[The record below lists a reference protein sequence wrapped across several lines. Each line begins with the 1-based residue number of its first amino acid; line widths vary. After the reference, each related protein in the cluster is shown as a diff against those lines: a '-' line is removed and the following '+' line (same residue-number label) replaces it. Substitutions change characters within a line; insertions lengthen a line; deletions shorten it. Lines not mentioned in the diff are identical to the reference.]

1 MILIFLER
9 ILISKWVGY
18 AGTANMS
25 DSEKSGNTSSL
36 MVGAVIQG
44 LMLPEPIRVIFI
56 QEMGSSLK
64 IEGEGL
70 HTGQHRQVILSE
82 LQLKEISI
90 SPPEETFGGDA
101 FRFRLGIEARRLGLA
116 YEYDPYFSLSIA
128 RVDPVPHQ
136 LEAVYDFILPLPRIR
151 FLLADDAGAGKTI
164 MAGLLLKELKIRG
177 LVNKTL
183 IVTPANLSFQ
193 WQRELQDKFREKFEI
208 LRGPEFRSQYGVNPW
223 LEKPQIITSMDWA
236 KREDIKDKLERV
248 PSFDL
253 IIVDEAHKM
262 SASDPDHKTDRYV
275 LGELLSQ
282 KADHY
287 LLLTATP
294 HKGDPLNFCLFLQL
308 LDKDV
313 YGDVKSLQDAMQRN
327 YAPFYLR
334 RTKEA
339 MVTFPDPETGEV
351 KKIFTKRDVRT
362 VRFEL
367 DEEESDFYLA
377 LTRYVEDQSIR
388 AAADLSPRGRAL
400 GFTMA
405 LYQRRFAS
413 SMHAIR
419 RSLERRKEKLEKQ
432 LKRPEAVEFD
442 EKVLEEL
449 EDLPEDEAEQQ
460 IEKIEEA
467 SLSVDTEALRQ
478 EIAELQA
485 LIDKANILE
494 QREVESKLRK
504 LHEILTKEN
513 IFKDPKTKLLIF
525 TEHRD
530 TLEYL
535 AGRHSGLRWEK
546 GKLEEWGLKVTQIHG
561 GMRPGDRDTPRTRL
575 YAEQE
580 FRDTEGAQV
589 LVATEA
595 AGEGINLQFCWIMIN
610 YDIPWNPMR
619 LEQRMG
625 RIHRY
630 GQEHDCVIFNF
641 VAANTREGQVLEKLW
656 ERLKEIRKELG
667 TDKVFDVVG
676 DVFPATQLERMMRD
690 LYARRTTL
698 QNVLDRVVTD
708 MDPERFKKITESA
721 LEGLAKKELN
731 LSVIIG
737 KKELA
742 KERRLVPEV
751 VQQFFLQSAPI
762 VGLTSVQEKGGIFR
776 IGRLPRNLLQVGE
789 RLEPRYGPLAR
800 EYKWIAFDRKPLSDD
815 PTIEWVTPGHPL
827 FETVCDELLSRVR
840 MDLQNG
846 CVFFDLHR
854 TQSSLLDVFE
864 ASVLDGRGRTLHRR
878 LFVVETSVNG
888 NSQIRQPTIFLD
900 LNPAPKGVNPP
911 FIDAL
916 PLKSKIESFLYE
928 TALVPFLE
936 EIQEQRVK
944 ETEIIRRHVALSL
957 NELINSRQ
965 LQLATLIERQQKRGE
980 ELSGLIAQAEA
991 RLDELN
997 DRLEKRMS
1005 ELTREQ
1011 QLTIGDIAHIGRAW
1025 VLPHP
1030 ERTSFAPM
1038 IADEEIEKIAMARA
1052 MSYEKEQGWDPED
1065 VSEEDR
1071 GFDILS
1077 KDLKSGSARFI
1088 EVKGR
1093 ATVGEIALTKNEHDT
1108 AGRLKQDYWLY
1119 VVFDCATIPR
1129 LIPIKDPSRL
1139 DWEPVVKI
1147 DYFTLSPDKI
1157 PKAGGEQKA

>member
-1 MILIFLER
+1 
-9 ILISKWVGY
+9 
-18 AGTANMS
+18 MS
-25 DSEKSGNTSSL
+25 EGKKTENESTL
-36 MVGAVIQG
+36 RVGAVIQG
-44 LMLPEPIRVIFI
+44 LMLPEPIRVVLV
-56 QEMGSSLK
+56 QEMGSSWK

-70 HTGQHRQVILSE
+70 HSKQHKQVILTA
-82 LQLKEISI
+82 LQLKEVII
-90 SPPEETFGGDA
+90 SPPEETFEGDA
-101 FRFRLGIEARRLGLA
+101 FRFRLGIEAQRLGLA

-136 LEAVYDFILPLPRIR
+136 LEAVYDYLLPLPRIR

-183 IVTPANLSFQ
+183 IVTPANLAFQ

-208 LRGPEFRSQYGVNPW
+208 LSGPEFRSQYGVNPW
-223 LEKPQIITSMDWA
+223 QEKSQIITSMDWA
-236 KREDIKDKLERV
+236 KREEIKDKLERV

-262 SASDPDHKTDRYV
+262 SASDPEHKTDRYL

-308 LDKDV
+308 LDRDV
-313 YGDVKSLQDAMQRN
+313 YGDIKSLQDAMQRN

-339 MVTFPDPETGEV
+339 MVTFPDPETGDV

-362 VRFEL
+362 VTFEL

-377 LTRYVEDQSIR
+377 LTRYIEDQSIR

-405 LYQRRFAS
+405 MYQRRMAS
-413 SMHAIR
+413 SMYAIR

-432 LKRPEAVEFD
+432 LKKPEVVAFNEMILD
-442 EKVLEEL
+442 ELD
-449 EDLPEDEAEQQ
+449 DLPDDEAEREV
-460 IEKIEEA
+460 EKIEEA
-467 SLSVDTEALRQ
+467 SLSVDNESVRQ
-478 EIAELQA
+478 EIAELQT
-485 LIDKANILE
+485 LIDNAKNLE
-494 QREVESKLRK
+494 QRMVESKLSK

-530 TLEYL
+530 TLGYL
-535 AGRHSGLRWEK
+535 AGRLEGSKWVK

-561 GMRPGDRDTPRTRL
+561 GMRPGDRDARGTRL

-580 FRDTEGAQV
+580 FRDLEGAQV

-630 GQEHDCVIFNF
+630 GQDHDCIIFNF
-641 VAANTREGQVLEKLW
+641 VAVNTREGQVLEKLW
-656 ERLKEIRKELG
+656 ERLKEIRRELG

-676 DVFPATQLERMMRD
+676 DVFPANQLERLMRD
-690 LYARRTTL
+690 LYAKKTTL
-698 QNVLDRVVTD
+698 QNVLDRIVRDV
-708 MDPERFKKITESA
+708 DPEQFRKITESA

-762 VGLTSVQEKGGIFR
+762 VDFASIQEKGGIFR
-776 IGRLPRNLLQVGE
+776 IGRLPRSLLRVGE
-789 RLEPRYGPLAR
+789 QLESRYGPLAR
-800 EYKWIAFDRKPLSDD
+800 EYKWVAFDRKALSDD
-815 PTIEWVTPGHPL
+815 PAIEWVTPGHPL
-827 FETVCDELLSRVR
+827 FEAVRDELLTRVQK
-840 MDLQNG
+840 DLQSG
-846 CVFFDLHR
+846 CIFYDLHR
-854 TQSSLLDVFE
+854 TQPALLDVFA

-878 LFVVETSVNG
+878 LFVIETSADDT
-888 NSQIRQPTIFLD
+888 SQIRQPTIFLD
-900 LNPAPKGVNPP
+900 LNPAPNGNSQPLSNS
-911 FIDAL
+911 L
-916 PLKSKIESFLYE
+916 PQKNEIESFLYE
-928 TALVPFLE
+928 NALVPFLKEISE
-936 EIQEQRVK
+936 ERAKEIDIVK
-944 ETEIIRRHVALSL
+944 RHVALSL
-957 NELINSRQ
+957 NELINVGQ
-965 LQLATLIERQQKRGE
+965 LKIAALIERQQTRGE
-980 ELSGLIAQAEA
+980 ELSGLVSQAES

-997 DRLEKRMS
+997 GRLEKRMS
-1005 ELTREQ
+1005 ELAREQ
-1011 QLTIGDIAHIGRAW
+1011 QLTIGDITHIGRAW

-1038 IADEEIEKIAMARA
+1038 IADEEIEKIAMAKA

-1065 VSEEDR
+1065 VSEENR

-1119 VVFDCATIPR
+1119 VVFDCATTPR

-1139 DWEPVVKI
+1139 DWKSVVKI
-1147 DYFTLSPDKI
+1147 DHFILTPDKI
-1157 PKAGGEQKA
+1157 PAKEGEQKS